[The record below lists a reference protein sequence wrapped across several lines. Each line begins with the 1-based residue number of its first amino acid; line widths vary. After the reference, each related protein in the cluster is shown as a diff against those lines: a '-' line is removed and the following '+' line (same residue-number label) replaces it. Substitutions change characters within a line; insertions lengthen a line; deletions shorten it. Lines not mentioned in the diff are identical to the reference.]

1 MCMTF
6 SYFQSNT
13 YIAFLNSCI
22 FVFVHVFNKFC
33 NCAHIY
39 YKIPLGVI
47 IHSFILYSFFS
58 LHFAFALSLIV
69 IMHICVVRATF
80 YIYGKSYSA
89 KICSNDAKVYKV
101 RRTSV
106 TWFSFDPINVCIP
119 LYALSC
125 KFKKN
130 CTWSALD
137 IEYLFRCMDHF
148 PKTVF
153 FIALFFALSF
163 SFSLCLFVC
172 FLILKSVP
180 QLIWMLNTNL
190 RHWIHMWQKV

>member
-1 MCMTF
+1 MTF

-125 KFKKN
+125 KFKK
-130 CTWSALD
+130 TVLGAHLISSIYFGVWIIFQKLYFLSLSFL
-137 IEYLFRCMDHF
+137 LFRSHS
-148 PKTVF
+148 
-153 FIALFFALSF
+153 LFV
-163 SFSLCLFVC
+163 CLFVS
-172 FLILKSVP
+172 LY
-180 QLIWMLNTNL
+180 
-190 RHWIHMWQKV
+190 